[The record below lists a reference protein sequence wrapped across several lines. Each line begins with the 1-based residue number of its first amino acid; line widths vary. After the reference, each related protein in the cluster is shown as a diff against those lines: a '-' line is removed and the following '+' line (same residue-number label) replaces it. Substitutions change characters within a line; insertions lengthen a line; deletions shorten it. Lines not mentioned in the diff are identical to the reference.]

1 MPIGSL
7 EALKNKNQRSF
18 NNQQMAKG
26 FLSAIKEYG
35 NIKAEQS
42 KIKADL
48 LANEF
53 KAKQNY
59 FYQQKE
65 KDADLERQKQLLREY
80 SGMGGQAATAEDE
93 EMGSAP
99 YGRMVPNAMKVGGMT
114 FVNPNAK
121 KQPGGKTLFGPQVD
135 KISKNESAIFTLDES
150 VASLED
156 NKDRFSQFLG
166 PGKGLL
172 RNPARSYVNKDLQDF
187 IAWKANVQDAFQQ
200 YRVAV
205 TGAQASDKEIAL
217 LAKNRPNENDTYDVF
232 VKKAREVRKI
242 GNMVLGRY
250 IQNLGRAGYNISGFQ
265 DTLARLNDEMGGLT
279 ETKQDQGGVQE
290 KIQKAREAGY
300 TDEEIDAYLRGG
312 Q

>member
-80 SGMGGQAATAEDE
+80 SGMGGQVATAEDE

>member
-99 YGRMVPNAMKVGGMT
+99 YGRMIPNAMKVGGMT

-279 ETKQDQGGVQE
+279 ETKQDQGSVQE

>member
-279 ETKQDQGGVQE
+279 ETKQDQGSVQE